1 MAKYLRQFDAVHKNI
16 NKFETKLDNYSP
28 SLPKLSK
35 SEEQSKAE
43 KFAAFARKY
52 VAETPQI
59 CTWFYMN
66 KTELE
71 HLFLLSNKRDIKKM
85 ISQKI
90 GDEYPKGLCRLLM
103 VELIYSVLQFCK
115 TSRMSLVQTGT
126 LLSIFYLTQ
135 HYFSSTFDTTTEKV
149 YHFFKEYIL
158 LHSVD
163 CPPDS
168 LQIFSYSESKYIVS
182 FFCILYLR
190 NLPLIKLLT
199 LPNFGFK
206 VRYEL
211 PPEPIVQTKGK
222 KKR

>member
-1 MAKYLRQFDAVHKNI
+1 MSKYFRQFDAVHKNI
-16 NKFETKLDNYSP
+16 NKFQTKLDNYIPSSP
-28 SLPKLSK
+28 KVSK
-35 SEEQSKAE
+35 SDEQIEAE
-43 KFAAFARKY
+43 KFAAFARKR
-52 VAETPQI
+52 VDETPQI

-71 HLFLLSNKRDIKKM
+71 HLLLLSNKRDVKKM
-85 ISQKI
+85 INQKL

-103 VELIYSVLQFCK
+103 IELIHSVLQFCK
-115 TSRMSLVQTGT
+115 TSKMSLVQTGT

-135 HYFSSTFDTTTEKV
+135 RYFSSTFDTTTEKT

-158 LHSVD
+158 LHCID
-163 CPPDS
+163 CPPDT
-168 LQIFSYSESKYIVS
+168 LQIFSYSESKFIVS
-182 FFCILYLR
+182 FFCIIYLR

-206 VRYEL
+206 MRYQL
-211 PPEPIVQTKGK
+211 PPEPIVKKKGK